1 MMELTFYPQ
10 QNDTQQNN
18 TKNNDLEQNDFQQN
32 GIQDIWQYIA
42 QQNVNKQNNM

>member
-18 TKNNDLEQNDFQQN
+18 TKNNDLEQNDFWQN
-32 GIQDIWQYIA
+32 GIQDIWQYVA
-42 QQNVNKQNNM
+42 Q